1 MAATNE
7 QLRMATMERR
17 ARDNAMGRGI
27 DKAIDNARQR
37 GMQNP
42 LDAPPAGSD
51 GSGMPNPIDLPKAAL
66 ESTEPN
72 EPQDSVPGRGLWNQ
86 IRRAEAS
93 IKLDQS
99 ILHLM
104 LDTLECLD
112 KPRGSVV
119 SPIATDGIQDV
130 ISRLALQTREA
141 VDEIRDLL

>member
-1 MAATNE
+1 MAYTGESANILE
-7 QLRMATMERR
+7 
-17 ARDNAMGRGI
+17 
-27 DKAIDNARQR
+27 
-37 GMQNP
+37 
-42 LDAPPAGSD
+42 
-51 GSGMPNPIDLPKAAL
+51 AAL

-141 VDEIRDLL
+141 VDEIRDISEYISDKKGGSGCARDVIEKVLKLRGDWPGYPNLQ

>member
-51 GSGMPNPIDLPKAAL
+51 GSGMPNPIDLPKAA
-66 ESTEPN
+66 EITSTLDDTPTGIVELATSN
-72 EPQDSVPGRGLWNQ
+72 LRLSRGLANQ
-86 IRRAEAS
+86 LQGILDALKATPPEPPGSGGSGSIRSSLNATGEELCRANNIVGE
-93 IKLDQS
+93 
-99 ILHLM
+99 
-104 LDTLECLD
+104 
-112 KPRGSVV
+112 
-119 SPIATDGIQDV
+119 IQ
-130 ISRLALQTREA
+130 AL
-141 VDEIRDLL
+141 L